1 MRSTDR
7 VYGTAATIDL
17 YIK

>member
-7 VYGTAATIDL
+7 VYGTAATIDI